1 MKDNKGHLCL
11 KDFESLAEDPNWSKT
26 DKLLE
31 VIRVAAPKYTKEKE
45 EATALQQ
52 RAIIKKSED
61 SKNSGGVSSSS
72 KHEILIMKERGLKKP
87 MIEPVDIPKKLR
99 SVLQAQ
105 RDTSGFKNQNKYKN
119 KEANPRRRSKL
130 DMHTPPELPE
140 EMKKC
145 EILIM
150 KERGLKKPMVEPVD
164 IPKKLRSVL
173 QAQRDTSS
181 FKNQNKYKNK
191 EANPRRRSKLDMH
204 TPPELPEEMKKHE
217 ILILKERGLKK
228 PMIEPV
234 DIPKKLQS
242 VLQAQRDTSG
252 FKNQNKYK
260 NKEANPRRRSK
271 LDMHTPPELPEEMKK
286 REILIMQERGLKKTM
301 IEPVDILTKN
311 RSVLQAQRDTS
322 GFKYKNKEEHPRR
335 RSKLDMHAPPELP
348 EEMKKRIKEMG
359 GTKVQMVIQKGLF
372 KSDTK
377 RNRVSMPFSQ
387 INNEFLTEAERKYLA
402 EQNEIQVGFI
412 DPATTR
418 EVKKMILGQSDV
430 AKKSTGNT
438 NSIYEMRQYWYN
450 VCKDNDLRP
459 MDVVQIWSFRHGP
472 EQRLCLALVVC
483 YRANQRGEEGQKQ

>member
-1 MKDNKGHLCL
+1 
-11 KDFESLAEDPNWSKT
+11 
-26 DKLLE
+26 
-31 VIRVAAPKYTKEKE
+31 
-45 EATALQQ
+45 
-52 RAIIKKSED
+52 
-61 SKNSGGVSSSS
+61 
-72 KHEILIMKERGLKKP
+72 
-87 MIEPVDIPKKLR
+87 
-99 SVLQAQ
+99 
-105 RDTSGFKNQNKYKN
+105 
-119 KEANPRRRSKL
+119 
-130 DMHTPPELPE
+130 
-140 EMKKC
+140 
-145 EILIM
+145 
-150 KERGLKKPMVEPVD
+150 
-164 IPKKLRSVL
+164 
-173 QAQRDTSS
+173 
-181 FKNQNKYKNK
+181 
-191 EANPRRRSKLDMH
+191 
-204 TPPELPEEMKKHE
+204 MKKHE

-412 DPATTR
+412 DPTTTR

-472 EQRLCLALVVC
+472 EQRLCLALVVG